1 MDRMEEYKALRDA
14 PEELPPALEGAVARA
29 RARARRRR
37 LWRRISAPAGS
48 AAAVFAAFVLL
59 VNLSTPFALACGRVP
74 VLKELAAAVAFSPSL
89 KAAVENDYVQYIGQ
103 SATDNGITVHLE
115 YLMADQGG
123 LTLFLSITGPEEA
136 TSFMPRATF
145 TTPNGERLENCSVQ
159 MDRVTPGAL
168 SNAITVA
175 FKGEEEPSFQSPSA

>member
-48 AAAVFAAFVLL
+48 AAAGFAAFVLL

-74 VLKELAAAVAFSPSL
+74 VLKELAAAVAFLASEE
-89 KAAVENDYVQYIGQ
+89 AGY
-103 SATDNGITVHLE
+103 
-115 YLMADQGG
+115 
-123 LTLFLSITGPEEA
+123 ITGQVLQVGGG
-136 TSFMPRATF
+136 M
-145 TTPNGERLENCSVQ
+145 G
-159 MDRVTPGAL
+159 M
-168 SNAITVA
+168 
-175 FKGEEEPSFQSPSA
+175 

>member
-59 VNLSTPFALACGRVP
+59 VNLSTPFALACGKVP

-89 KAAVENDYVQYIGQ
+89 RPLWK
-103 SATDNGITVHLE
+103 TT
-115 YLMADQGG
+115 MC
-123 LTLFLSITGPEEA
+123 SISVRA
-136 TSFMPRATF
+136 PR
-145 TTPNGERLENCSVQ
+145 TT
-159 MDRVTPGAL
+159 A
-168 SNAITVA
+168 
-175 FKGEEEPSFQSPSA
+175 SPSIWST